1 MELATQ
7 ALTHK
12 PRDAYYWR
20 LFATAASF
28 ALFGFGG
35 LCLRLLVFP
44 LLSCLP
50 GDATK
55 HRRRARHTISW
66 LFWFFIQLMQKAGVQ
81 TAIISGRKTP
91 VVERRAQNLG
101 TPHLYQGREDKLVV
115 LDELLGQLNLSYEQ
129 VA

>member
-7 ALTHK
+7 ALNDK

-50 GDATK
+50 GTLQNIA
-55 HRRRARHTISW
+55 A
-66 LFWFFIQLMQKAGVQ
+66 AP
-81 TAIISGRKTP
+81 AIRSVGCSGS
-91 VVERRAQNLG
+91 
-101 TPHLYQGREDKLVV
+101 
-115 LDELLGQLNLSYEQ
+115 LS
-129 VA
+129 A

>member
-7 ALTHK
+7 TLTDK

-28 ALFGFGG
+28 VLFGLGG

-50 GDATK
+50 G
-55 HRRRARHTISW
+55 
-66 LFWFFIQLMQKAGVQ
+66 
-81 TAIISGRKTP
+81 TP
-91 VVERRAQNLG
+91 GNTSVGHA
-101 TPHLYQGREDKLVV
+101 
-115 LDELLGQLNLSYEQ
+115 
-129 VA
+129 